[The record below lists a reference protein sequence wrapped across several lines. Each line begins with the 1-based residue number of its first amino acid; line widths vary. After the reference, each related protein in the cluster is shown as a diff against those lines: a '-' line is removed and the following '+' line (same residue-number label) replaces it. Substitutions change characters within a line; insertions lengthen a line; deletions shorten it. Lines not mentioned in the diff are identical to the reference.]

1 MLRMLAIAVSM
12 PAVLVLDMAP
22 DEVACTTM
30 GRVVVVAEGA
40 GAGADGA
47 GAGAG
52 IPVNGLHDKGQ
63 DLCSMLLPA
72 DAADDS
78 SNVCASCCR
87 I

>member
-1 MLRMLAIAVSM
+1 MALSM

-30 GRVVVVAEGA
+30 GRVVVAVVAEGA

-52 IPVNGLHDKGQ
+52 MPVNGLHDTGQ
-63 DLCSMLLPA
+63 DLCCMLLPA
-72 DAADDS
+72 DAADNS
-78 SNVCASCCR
+78 SSVCTSCYR